1 MEKLSHILTF
11 AYVHGNNSP
20 TAVRDAN
27 LLLGGSNPVF
37 CMGRDLTNEEWVI
50 GLNFDTKYML
60 YDNLALILETGWA
73 HANHF
78 RKSVWDVN
86 VPSQG
91 ITRNQQDAWKVAFGL
106 KYTF

>member
-1 MEKLSHILTF
+1 
-11 AYVHGNNSP
+11 
-20 TAVRDAN
+20 
-27 LLLGGSNPVF
+27 
-37 CMGRDLTNEEWVI
+37 
-50 GLNFDTKYML
+50 ML